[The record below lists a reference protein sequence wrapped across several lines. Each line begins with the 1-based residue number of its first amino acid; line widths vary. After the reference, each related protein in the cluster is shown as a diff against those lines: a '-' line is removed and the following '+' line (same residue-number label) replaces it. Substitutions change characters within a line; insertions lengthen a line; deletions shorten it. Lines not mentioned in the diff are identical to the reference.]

1 LGKRFQGTNSILL
14 KFIESKASIY
24 GTFDEI
30 FFMQAKKGDTV
41 RVHYTGKLTT
51 GEQFDSS
58 AGRSPLEFEVGA
70 GMMIKGFDDAVV
82 GMQVGDKKTINIA
95 PAEAYG
101 EKNAEMIFE
110 FPKTNFPP
118 EIAPEL
124 GMQLMMNNGAGH
136 QIPVTVIEIL
146 EESVVMD
153 ANHHLAGQEL
163 VFDIEMVEIDA
174 KGLIIMP

>member
-1 LGKRFQGTNSILL
+1 
-14 KFIESKASIY
+14 
-24 GTFDEI
+24 
-30 FFMQAKKGDTV
+30 MQAKKGDTV
-41 RVHYTGKLTT
+41 RVHYTGRLTT

-58 AGRSPLEFEVGA
+58 AGRAPLEFEVGA
-70 GMMIKGFDDAVV
+70 GMMIKGFDEAVV

-101 EKNAEMIFE
+101 EKRADMIVE
-110 FPKTNFPP
+110 FPKANFPAEITP
-118 EIAPEL
+118 EI
-124 GMQLMMNNGAGH
+124 GMQLMMNNGAGQ
-136 QIPVTVIEIL
+136 QIPVTIIELL
-146 EESVVMD
+146 EEVVVLD